1 MSYDTKVRILQGG
14 EVLEVASGGTINVL
28 AGGSIQNAGGASY
41 GDLTATG
48 TLTGAFLALG
58 GTTGRWAFGTA
69 TMTAGGS
76 VFINAGLTTVVAA
89 TANALAA
96 RAAVNGA
103 GGTYFVQVDP
113 ARFANGTVT
122 LLSVANG
129 TVTPGGGN
137 VAWSA
142 FGL

>member
-1 MSYDTKVRILQGG
+1 MSYDTKVRTLQGG

-28 AGGSIQNAGGASY
+28 AGGSIQSAGGASY
-41 GDLTATG
+41 ADVTAAG

-76 VFINAGLTTVVAA
+76 VIINTGLTTVVSAVG
-89 TANALAA
+89 NAIVA
-96 RAAVNGA
+96 RGAVNA
-103 GGTYFVQVDP
+103 AAGTYFVQVD
-113 ARFANGTVT
+113 ATRFGNGSIM

-129 TVTPGGGN
+129 TVTPGGGT
-137 VAWSA
+137 VAWNA